1 MESRWSQMGR
11 SKLRHYKDKTKAGLA
26 IRKHLLDAGDVCF
39 VDQGQLLELAHAS
52 GRFGTH
58 QMALAGVAALDLA
71 VGGELEALSGA
82 AMRFQFQFWFRCVSR
97 HYWKSSPDL
106 MSTTSQGVFKVD
118 LGANWGAACCAAK
131 KTCLRVG

>member
-52 GRFGTH
+52 GRLGTH
-58 QMALAGVAALDLA
+58 QMALARVAALDFA
-71 VGGELEALSGA
+71 VGGELEALPGA
-82 AMRFQFQFWFRCVSR
+82 AVRFQFQFWFRCVSR
-97 HYWKSSPDL
+97 HCWKSSQQISFRWLRRAGRTPNYKTL
-106 MSTTSQGVFKVD
+106 FFCPQPSQQGE
-118 LGANWGAACCAAK
+118 
-131 KTCLRVG
+131 